1 MQCAKPMARLY
12 HWPEVLDARGIPT
25 GGVPLARALPDKGNI
40 EASTRTPRGLANLVG
55 VNAPIIGDDD
65 DRW

>member
-1 MQCAKPMARLY
+1 MREADGALY

-25 GGVPLARALPDKGNI
+25 GGVPLARVLPDKGNTEVPI
-40 EASTRTPRGLANLVG
+40 RALRGLANLAG